1 MNPAPTPVTSRG
13 EQAKNTLITAA
24 IAQFGEYGLH
34 ATTRDIA
41 ALAGQNIAAIT
52 YYFGSKEELY
62 MASAQWIADF
72 ITHNF
77 KPHVERAEAIL
88 SQQPLDKPQIRELI
102 HTACEH
108 LIILLTADETL
119 NLSKFISREQ
129 LSPTPAYQ
137 LIHQQ
142 VIAPMHTHLTTLV
155 GRYTDRRPDDTA
167 TILHTHALLG
177 QVLAFRLGRET
188 ILLRAGWTT
197 FDSENVKQISDVVR
211 SHIDF
216 ILQGLSSQRGIASN
230 EK

>member
-1 MNPAPTPVTSRG
+1 MNATPTPVTSRG

-88 SQQPLDKPQIRELI
+88 SQQRPDKPQIRELI

-108 LIILLTADETL
+108 MIILLTADETL

-137 LIHQQ
+137 LIHEQ

-155 GRYTDRRPDDTA
+155 GRYTGSSPDDTS

-197 FDSENVKQISDVVR
+197 FDSENVKQISEVVR

>member
-1 MNPAPTPVTSRG
+1 MNATPTPATTRG
-13 EQAKNTLITAA
+13 EQAKNTLINAA

-62 MASAQWIADF
+62 MACAQWIADF

-77 KPHVERAEAIL
+77 RPHVESARAIL
-88 SQQPLDKPQIRELI
+88 DQPQADKAQIRELI

-108 LIILLTADETL
+108 MILLLTADDTL

-137 LIHQQ
+137 LIHEQ
-142 VIAPMHTHLTTLV
+142 VIAPMHTHLTSLV
-155 GRYTDRRPDDTA
+155 GRYTGSHADDTA

-197 FDSENVKQISDVVR
+197 FDAGNVKQISEVVR

-216 ILQGLSSQRGIASN
+216 ILQGLSAQQRESEH